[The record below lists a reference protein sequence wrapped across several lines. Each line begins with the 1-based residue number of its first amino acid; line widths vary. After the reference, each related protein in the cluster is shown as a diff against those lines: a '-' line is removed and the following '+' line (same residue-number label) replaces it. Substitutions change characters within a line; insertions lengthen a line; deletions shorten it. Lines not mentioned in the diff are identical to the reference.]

1 MKSIILSIVFLLPSV
16 LIMAQNPTVTIIV
29 DNIQIGKGSVVLNIY
44 DKEASFFKNAFI
56 TKSESAINSSMKI
69 MFEAPIGTYAISIF
83 QDFDNNGKLN
93 QGWFGRPLE
102 PVGFGNNFKPKF
114 SAPNFQD
121 CSVYISNSNTYF
133 KISLNK

>member
-1 MKSIILSIVFLLPSV
+1 MKSLILSMFFLLPSV
-16 LIMAQNPTVTIIV
+16 LIVAQNHTVTIIV
-29 DNIQIGKGSVVLNIY
+29 DNIQIGQGSIVLNIY
-44 DKEASFFKNAFI
+44 DKEVTFFKNPLI

-114 SAPNFQD
+114 SAPSFQD
-121 CSVYISNSNTYF
+121 CAVHISNSNTQF
-133 KISLNK
+133 KISLN